1 MDKIGR
7 EIQAN
12 DIVLLMQGKNSRLV
26 LCRGGLTASGLV
38 RGINLELTNGNLNKM
53 TFKSTNCIILERPQ
67 IISQLELQIE
77 KVETVYNWENIL
89 GHAKRKYQD
98 THSIQFTEYS
108 YRGAPISFLVE
119 VRDPNH
125 PTRKPRLLHPYV
137 HKLQP
142 VEE

>member
-1 MDKIGR
+1 MPQHNEALLSARTLERWTITDHPSLGQRVTWTSNGVTKIGT
-7 EIQAN
+7 
-12 DIVLLMQGKNSRLV
+12 IVEAMVKPKKGD
-26 LCRGGLTASGLV
+26 AH
-38 RGINLELTNGNLNKM
+38 
-53 TFKSTNCIILERPQ
+53 
-67 IISQLELQIE
+67 
-77 KVETVYNWENIL
+77 NWENIL

>member
-77 KVETVYNWENIL
+77 KVETVYNRYIENTDDNRLVQDYIRARDSRTDNLRTLIDIL
-89 GHAKRKYQD
+89 DKDGN
-98 THSIQFTEYS
+98 
-108 YRGAPISFLVE
+108 
-119 VRDPNH
+119 VRDNAQH
-125 PTRKPRLLHPYV
+125 IKFRTRQR
-137 HKLQP
+137 
-142 VEE
+142 